1 MSSKS
6 SHSVGVPFRKDNS
19 SDTVTSLSLSSSKGK
34 SSSSKSNSGSSKSNS
49 SSSKSNSSSSKSNSS
64 SSNSSKSNS
73 SSSNSSKSNSSS
85 SKSSRSSR
93 SSKSRSS
100 RSSKTKSLK
109 VNKPSG
115 IITINDELVT
125 LNMLDKGYNF
135 EPKCVRRRSNFAIPY
150 SSKKN
155 LIDPPPSVKITT
167 DRIDNF
173 SASVAVTSPK
183 LNKLFEN
190 IANLDKRDKDQ
201 FGKVFKHF
209 IFTDI
214 RSSMYGAKIV
224 GSAFRAQGYNLG
236 FGATGKNAKQYN
248 KLKLA
253 SRAELLDN
261 KFNNFYILN
270 SGGIYGS
277 PINKNVKKELLLTFN
292 SRPDNIYGELVRFI
306 ILDSGYKEGIDL
318 FDIKYVHI
326 FEPQTTLADLK
337 QVIGRGTRLCGQ
349 KGLPFDPVNG
359 WPLDVFIYDLNI
371 PENVQPLFNNS
382 KSAFEL
388 YLKTMNFDISLY
400 NFQINLTETAIEGA
414 VDHDLNININK
425 YGLEDHLLI
434 KDKSVEYDN
443 EDEDEERFQNLSE
456 PQSYANL
463 KKIINRN
470 YSDYKWDKIKVE
482 NLCEERRGSSSSS
495 EEKENDV
502 SYTNTQLFISDYF
515 TPSLYNRGMLLWH
528 SVGTGKTC
536 TAILTASKS
545 FEREKYTIIWVS
557 RSTLIN
563 DVWKNMFGY
572 KPNPVCNANVRELMQ
587 HMPLPAEL
595 TKQKKLLSKSW
606 IIPPLSY
613 KQFTN
618 LISKKNR
625 FYKML
630 EKINGTVDPLRK
642 TLIIID
648 EAHKLYGESDLLT
661 TEQPNMNQLH
671 SSLMNSYAVSGAN
684 SAKLLLMTATPITK
698 DPMEL
703 IKLLNLCR
711 PIEEQ
716 FPSDYYAFKDEYLNR
731 EGAFENKQTFLNK
744 IAGYVSY
751 LDRSNDIRQFSQPKI
766 HYINDEIDSDII
778 GMDMRGIRRLN
789 KMNKQQVDSLNKENK
804 KQQIIFNKVS
814 KKMKKHY
821 KTDILTKY
829 KTYKIKDVSNKKV
842 KKIAAKEIK
851 QAIKINSKDLDA
863 LTKELKTRFTKLKTK
878 KLIPSDA
885 LGHNEHDAYKLS
897 PYYNLLYKCGKTT
910 SSNDLK
916 HYYDNDEEI
925 QTYNDEI
932 KAYKENIDGI
942 SRKMKEDVKI
952 RNAQI
957 KQHKISV
964 KNGIQPPISKKDID
978 EQFKLVK
985 EDDKGRQKHFSTKIK
1000 SNNRYIKTRKKQI
1013 LSKLKKHVSTKKK
1026 QAKKEFQTMIKEL
1039 RKENMELNEEALDII
1054 AKQEH
1059 KLKTE
1064 IDGIIDDK
1072 LQECRRQDELE
1083 ERAKREKIEAKER
1096 AKQDKLDA
1104 RDRAKREK
1112 EAEKDR
1118 AKREKEAEKDRAKRQ
1133 NELEKERIKR
1143 EKEAEKERIKRAKM
1157 EAKTKKVK
1165 GGGKRHTRRRY

>member
-6 SHSVGVPFRKDNS
+6 SHSVGMSFKNSDENSDS
-19 SDTVTSLSLSSSKGK
+19 SDTVSSISLSSSKGK
-34 SSSSKSNSGSSKSNS
+34 S

-64 SSNSSKSNS
+64 SSNSSNS
-73 SSSNSSKSNSSS
+73 SSSNSNSGSSKSNSSS

-93 SSKSRSS
+93 SSKSRRSRSS
-100 RSSKTKSLK
+100 KSSSSKTKSLK

-125 LNMLDKGYNF
+125 LDMLNKGYKF

-155 LIDPPPSVKITT
+155 LIDPPPTVKI
-167 DRIDNF
+167 DAKLIDKF
-173 SASVAVTSPK
+173 SASVAITSPK

-190 IANLDKRDKDQ
+190 IANLDKRDKDK

-236 FGATGKNAKQYN
+236 FGATGKNKLQYN

-253 SRAELLDN
+253 SRAQLKDTE
-261 KFNNFYILN
+261 FNNFYILN
-270 SGGIYGS
+270 SGGMYGS
-277 PINKNVKKELLLTFN
+277 SINKNVKKEMLLTFN

-400 NFQINLTETAIEGA
+400 NFQINLTDIVIEGA

-434 KDKSVEYDN
+434 KDKSVDYDN
-443 EDEDEERFQNLSE
+443 EDGHGEEERFQNLSE
-456 PQSYANL
+456 QQSYGNL
-463 KKIINRN
+463 KQIINRN

-482 NLCEERRGSSSSS
+482 NLCEERSASSS

-502 SYTNTQLFISDYF
+502 SYTNTQMFISDYF
-515 TPSLYNRGMLLWH
+515 TPSLFNRGMLLWH

-545 FEREKYTIIWVS
+545 FERENYTIIWVS

-703 IKLLNLCR
+703 IRLLNLCR

-716 FPSDYYAFKDEYLNR
+716 FPADYYAFKDEYLNR
-731 EGAFENKQTFLNK
+731 EGAFENKRTFLNE

-766 HYINDEIDSDII
+766 HYINDEIDSDVI
-778 GMDMRGIRRLN
+778 GMDRRGTRRLN
-789 KMNKQQVDSLNKENK
+789 KMNKQQVDDLNKENK

-821 KTDILTKY
+821 KTDILKKY
-829 KTYKIKDVSNKKV
+829 KTYKINDVSNKKV
-842 KKIAAKEIK
+842 KKIASKEIK
-851 QAIKINSKDLDA
+851 QVIKTNSKDLDE
-863 LTKELKTRFTKLKTK
+863 LTKELKKRFTKVKTK
-878 KLIPSDA
+878 KLITSEA
-885 LGHNEHDAYKLS
+885 LAYPEPYDAYKLS
-897 PYYNLLYKCGKTT
+897 PYYNLLYKCGKSI
-910 SSNDLK
+910 SSKDLN

-985 EDDKGRQKHFSTKIK
+985 EDDKGRKKHFSTEIK

-1133 NELEKERIKR
+1133 KELEKERIKM